1 MTRTFKS
8 WRSFWDFN
16 HAVRRKLRYVRAPE
30 HEEFLK
36 TVAET
41 SHSRKVVMKAGF
53 VLWRAQLGHEYR
65 VEKQGDEV
73 FEIIEAAYSP
83 ARMKPLPDKA
93 YDGRANPKGIP
104 CLYLATRKET
114 AVSEVRPW
122 IGSYVSV
129 GQFQILRDVELID
142 CSRAYKDSSLHF
154 WFQKQEPEPAE
165 REKAV
170 WSDIDRAFAE
180 PITRSDDGADYVATQ
195 IIAELFKREGSG
207 DLL

>member
-1 MTRTFKS
+1 MTREFKS

-41 SHSRKVVMKAGF
+41 SHSRKVVMKEGF

-65 VEKQGDEV
+65 EEKQGDEV
-73 FEIIEAAYSP
+73 FEIEAAYSP

-104 CLYLATRKET
+104 CLYPQPARKRHCLLPTRT
-114 AVSEVRPW
+114 
-122 IGSYVSV
+122 
-129 GQFQILRDVELID
+129 
-142 CSRAYKDSSLHF
+142 RA
-154 WFQKQEPEPAE
+154 
-165 REKAV
+165 REKPANPPV
-170 WSDIDRAFAE
+170 LRGWRFRFRLQ
-180 PITRSDDGADYVATQ
+180 PY
-195 IIAELFKREGSG
+195 EGSG
-207 DLL
+207 RFPFGQRQVGDPVSPIRRRRPSD

>member
-1 MTRTFKS
+1 MTREFKS

-41 SHSRKVVMKAGF
+41 SHSCKVVMKEGF

-65 VEKQGDEV
+65 EEKQGDEV
-73 FEIIEAAYSP
+73 FEIEAAYSP

-104 CLYLATRKET
+104 CLYPQPARK
-114 AVSEVRPW
+114 RH
-122 IGSYVSV
+122 
-129 GQFQILRDVELID
+129 F
-142 CSRAYKDSSLHF
+142 AYAH
-154 WFQKQEPEPAE
+154 A
-165 REKAV
+165 
-170 WSDIDRAFAE
+170 
-180 PITRSDDGADYVATQ
+180 
-195 IIAELFKREGSG
+195 REGKASKSASFARVAISFPPSAIRRLRTVPLWSKAG
-207 DLL
+207 R